1 MVMIMKTYLLQVSEV
16 QATSA
21 LLKWGPPVREDAKFD
36 GLDHITDKSFRYE
49 VGTKIETG
57 LHLVLYNIIYQ
68 SHIWIDM
75 KR

>member
-1 MVMIMKTYLLQVSEV
+1 MTDLMVTLMKTYLLQVSEV

-49 VGTKIETG
+49 VGTQ
-57 LHLVLYNIIYQ
+57 N
-68 SHIWIDM
+68 
-75 KR
+75 